1 MKVSLTCLLAILA
14 CFLRSADI
22 PLSGSWT
29 VSLPDGTE
37 APVTLPGTLEAQGI
51 GTTAQG
57 PRNNPPNAGTQ
68 GDHGLLLER
77 VMWKSSVSIDG
88 VLSTCDALS
97 APHLYTVPA
106 RLLTPGTHALTVEVD
121 NRQIINIGE
130 DGHCHGDP
138 MQFRWH
144 GILGTLALR
153 PATPLPSRTDLCA
166 IWQQGT
172 VFPRLWGHLPCPGT
186 HATLSLSSRTT
197 SVTEIYPVTT
207 RFRI

>member
-29 VSLPDGTE
+29 VSLPDGTK
-37 APVTLPGTLEAQGI
+37 ASITLPGTLEAQGI
-51 GTTAQG
+51 ATVVQG

-88 VLSTCDALS
+88 VTLSTCDALS

-106 RLLTPGTHALTVEVD
+106 RLLTPGTHTLTVEVD

-130 DGHCHGDP
+130 V
-138 MQFRWH
+138 
-144 GILGTLALR
+144 LGMLALR
-153 PATPLPSRTDLCA
+153 PATPPPSRADLCA
-166 IWQQGT
+166 IWQQGA

-186 HATLSLSSRTT
+186 HATLSLSSWTA

>member
-29 VSLPDGTE
+29 VSLPDGTK
-37 APVTLPGTLEAQGI
+37 A
-51 GTTAQG
+51 
-57 PRNNPPNAGTQ
+57 TQ

>member
-22 PLSGSWT
+22 PLNGNWS
-29 VSLPDGTE
+29 VSLP
-37 APVTLPGTLEAQGI
+37 PGTLEAQGI
-51 GTTAQG
+51 GATAQG

-88 VLSTCDALS
+88 VTLSTCDALS

-106 RLLTPGTHALTVEVD
+106 RLLTPGTHTLTVEVD

-130 DGHCHGDP
+130 DGHCYGDT
-138 MQFRWH
+138 M
-144 GILGTLALR
+144 A
-153 PATPLPSRTDLCA
+153 
-166 IWQQGT
+166 
-172 VFPRLWGHLPCPGT
+172 PRHSP
-186 HATLSLSSRTT
+186 
-197 SVTEIYPVTT
+197 SVTRGSLRHMAARC
-207 RFRI
+207 RFPPTVGTSSMPRHPRNIVFILADGIGYGDLSCYDKIPNLTPFFDE